1 MKIHCR
7 TYFDCSPTGVT
18 GHYRVSSIP
27 FKDFT
32 GKNIENQSQWNY
44 ARNQQRN
51 WETINQLISL
61 RTQPNNIEPAKKQ
74 NNAWEFT
81 FEVDDPFVYSITGES
96 GNIGSL
102 INESHGVPMITGLEE
117 TKNIDPVLKTSGPEQ
132 NIWFVVVN
140 NQQE

>member
-27 FKDFT
+27 FLDFT

-61 RTQPNNIEPAKKQ
+61 RTQPNNIEPAKKVKES
-74 NNAWEFT
+74 WEFT
-81 FEVDDPFVYSITGES
+81 FEVEDPFVYSTTGQQEHL
-96 GNIGSL
+96 GSL
-102 INESHGVPMITGLEE
+102 IDESNGVPMITGLEE
-117 TKNIDPVLKTSGPEQ
+117 TQHTDSTLITSGPDQ
-132 NIWFVVVN
+132 NIWFTVVN